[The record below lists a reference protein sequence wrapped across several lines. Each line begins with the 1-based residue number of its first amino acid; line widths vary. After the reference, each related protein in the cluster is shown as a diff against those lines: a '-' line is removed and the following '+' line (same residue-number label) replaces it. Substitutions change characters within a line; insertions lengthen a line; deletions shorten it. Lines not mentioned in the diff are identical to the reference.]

1 LKLNTKR
8 DLNLFFQTHY
18 SKAVQKAIRIVN
30 ELELA
35 EDISQECIIKLW
47 EQRDRLVGDNVEAFY
62 FTMVRNRSID
72 YIRKKKLNLVKTD
85 LSHIQSETSDPIEY
99 QELAERVHAI
109 IDSLPERCRQIF
121 VLSRFEEMSY
131 KEISKQLDIS
141 PRTVEN
147 QVSKALRI
155 LRSGLDHLLHI
166 IL

>member
-30 ELELA
+30 ELEVA

-72 YIRKKKLNLVKTD
+72 YIRKKKLNR
-85 LSHIQSETSDPIEY
+85 QN
-99 QELAERVHAI
+99 R
-109 IDSLPERCRQIF
+109 SLT
-121 VLSRFEEMSY
+121 Y
-131 KEISKQLDIS
+131 SK
-141 PRTVEN
+141 
-147 QVSKALRI
+147 
-155 LRSGLDHLLHI
+155 
-166 IL
+166 